1 MEIKPN
7 IFDAEVLKAL
17 HHIENVNFLDGQEFA
32 CEIFKIV
39 LKLEEYADEVDLDR
53 ARRNVERLINCEDMD
68 GVFDDAVR
76 ASGISLPKL
85 MGILECK
92 ENFFKLVSPL
102 PHVNARTNHMFD

>member
-1 MEIKPN
+1 MKIEAN
-7 IFDAEVLKAL
+7 IFDASVLKAL

-32 CEIFKIV
+32 CETFKIV
-39 LKLEEYADEVDLDR
+39 LKLEEYADEIDLDR
-53 ARRNVERLINCEDMD
+53 VRRNVERLINCEDIE

-92 ENFFKLVSPL
+92 ENFFELVSPL
-102 PHVNARTNHMFD
+102 PHVNARTTHMVD